1 MTNQEKRA
9 RQKER
14 RAAIVAAQHAAARR
28 RRVGQVAAAL
38 VGLGVIIG
46 LALFAGG
53 SGDDTGKEQE
63 AGGQETPAGQETDGG
78 QGSGP
83 VACGAEAPPPADPQQ
98 YAEPEQMLEDGVDYG
113 AVFTTSCG
121 TVTVDLLEEE
131 APETTNN
138 FVFLAK
144 EGFYDGTTIH
154 RVEPNKVIQGGAP
167 EPGGAGGPGYSI
179 QDELPKSPELYT
191 FGTLAMANRGPN
203 TAGSQFFFNATDP
216 SGKQPS
222 GYPPDY
228 SLFGAIDPADQ
239 ESVDTLVT
247 ISTLETVPGDVA
259 PVETLYIDTI
269 EITES

>member
-14 RAAIVAAQHAAARR
+14 RAVIVAAQQAAARR
-28 RRVGQVAAAL
+28 RRVGQVAAA
-38 VGLGVIIG
+38 VIGLGAIIG

-53 SGDDTGKEQE
+53 GGDE
-63 AGGQETPAGQETDGG
+63 AASEGGNE
-78 QGSGP
+78 P

-98 YAEPEQMLEDGVDYG
+98 YAEPEQVLEDGVDYG
-113 AVFTTSCG
+113 ADFTTSCG